1 MKKILVVDDNPDL
14 LELLRISFEEAK
26 FAVATATNGP
36 DALKEAQSL
45 PDLIVLDLVLPEMDG
60 FTVCETLKQHKAT
73 ASIPII
79 MMTGLGSPLNR
90 LAGFECGASDYV
102 TKPFT
107 ANELVERAR
116 TLLDRSARSA
126 KPS

>member
-26 FAVATATNGP
+26 FAVAMATNGP

-60 FTVCETLKQHKAT
+60 FTVCETLKKQKAT
-73 ASIPII
+73 ASIPIN

>member
-14 LELLRISFEEAK
+14 IELLRMSFEQAR
-26 FAVATATNGP
+26 FSIITATNGP
-36 DALKEAQSL
+36 DALKQAQSM

-60 FTVCETLKQHKAT
+60 FTVCETLKKDKAT

-107 ANELVERAR
+107 PDQLLEKTR
-116 TLLDRSARSA
+116 TLLNRSAGSPR
-126 KPS
+126 PS